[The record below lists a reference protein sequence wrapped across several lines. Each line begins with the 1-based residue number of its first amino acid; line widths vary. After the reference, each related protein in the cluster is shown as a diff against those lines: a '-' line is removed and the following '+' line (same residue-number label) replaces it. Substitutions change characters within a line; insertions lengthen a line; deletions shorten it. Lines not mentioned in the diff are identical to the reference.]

1 MELLQAVQY
10 YFIAD
15 SLDSPI
21 CAETI
26 NKILTLLG
34 YLHIC
39 MQPYFCHV
47 INCSLTQNPTYRDR
61 YIVVKRFE
69 SLEPIQRFVESTQIY
84 DKFEIES
91 VALTARDA
99 PILQALHDW
108 GRYAVSEI
116 FSGLDPR
123 LEYPGLFRELPS
135 QHGMAAR
142 PQIVYFQN
150 GLHVAFGLVRK
161 YLF

>member
-1 MELLQAVQY
+1 MPVLLEHAFFSISHTHLATFTVTRILSPHTHTLTPGHSPSHSLTHTLTHSLPCSSWPFLRVRTSNSELASGIFFFFTMELLQAVQY

-21 CAETI
+21 CTETI

-47 INCSLTQNPTYRDR
+47 INCSLTQNPRYRDR

-69 SLEPIQRFVESTQIY
+69 GE
-84 DKFEIES
+84 
-91 VALTARDA
+91 
-99 PILQALHDW
+99 
-108 GRYAVSEI
+108 
-116 FSGLDPR
+116 
-123 LEYPGLFRELPS
+123 
-135 QHGMAAR
+135 
-142 PQIVYFQN
+142 
-150 GLHVAFGLVRK
+150 
-161 YLF
+161 